1 MKRREAIWQHTDYI
15 TSTWK
20 SAWKEMQCMDKEKKN
35 IVLTGFMGTGKTTVG
50 KLLAAELGY
59 EFIDT
64 DSVIET
70 RCGRSIPEIFRES
83 GEDVFRRL
91 EADLVL
97 ELAEREG
104 LVIATGGRLML
115 DPVNAAA
122 LSGKG
127 LVFCLAATPDEILS
141 RVMNNQQSRPLLDV
155 TEPGERIVEL
165 LEERAEEYRRFYQV
179 MTNDKDPEEITR
191 ELIDLIRAD

>member
-1 MKRREAIWQHTDYI
+1 VKRREAIWQHTDYI

-50 KLLAAELGY
+50 KLLAADLGY

-91 EADLVL
+91 EAELVL

-115 DPVNAAA
+115 DPANAAA
-122 LSGKG
+122 LSSKG

-165 LEERAEEYRRFYQV
+165 LEARAEGYRRFYQV
-179 MTNDKDPEEITR
+179 MTNDKGPEEITR

>member
-1 MKRREAIWQHTDYI
+1 
-15 TSTWK
+15 
-20 SAWKEMQCMDKEKKN
+20 MQRMDKEKKN

-70 RCGRSIPEIFRES
+70 RGGRSIPGIFRES

-115 DPVNAAA
+115 DPANAAA
-122 LSGKG
+122 LSHQG

-165 LEERAEEYRRFYQV
+165 LEERAEGYRRFYQV
-179 MTNDKDPEEITR
+179 MTNDKSPEEITR
-191 ELIDLIRAD
+191 ELVDLFRYFAAPKGDSY

>member
-1 MKRREAIWQHTDYI
+1 MN
-15 TSTWK
+15 
-20 SAWKEMQCMDKEKKN
+20 KERKN
-35 IVLTGFMGTGKTTVG
+35 IILTGFMATGKTTVG

-64 DSVIET
+64 DCVIAT
-70 RCGRSIPEIFRES
+70 RCDRSIPEIFRES
-83 GEDVFRRL
+83 GEDAFRRL

-115 DPVNAAA
+115 DPANAAA
-122 LSGKG
+122 LSRKG
-127 LVFCLAATPDEILS
+127 IVFCLTATPDEILS

-155 TEPGERIVEL
+155 KEPGERIVEL
-165 LEERAEEYRRFYQV
+165 LAQRAEGYRRFYQV

>member
-1 MKRREAIWQHTDYI
+1 M
-15 TSTWK
+15 
-20 SAWKEMQCMDKEKKN
+20 KEMTCMQKAKKN

-64 DSVIET
+64 DKLIEV

-83 GEDVFRRL
+83 GESAFRSM
-91 EADLVL
+91 EADIVR

-115 DPVNAAA
+115 EPANAAA
-122 LSGKG
+122 LSRKG
-127 LVFCLAATPDEILS
+127 LVFCLVATPDVIVS
-141 RVMNNQQSRPLLDV
+141 RLKKNHQSRPLLNVPDH
-155 TEPGERIVEL
+155 GERIVEL
-165 LEERAEEYRRFYQV
+165 LQQRAEGYACFHQV
-179 MTNDKDPEEITR
+179 MTNDKNPKEITE
-191 ELIDLIRAD
+191 ELFDLIQAD